1 MDIMKTK
8 TKYIALAATVS
19 LLAGCGGGGGDDAPT
34 APTYAEMEAAAT
46 TAAAGI
52 VDLDTGEVLATER
65 QFLPT
70 TGTATYTGYVGG
82 DVAGDTLIGEL
93 SLTANFTGGGTVE
106 GTATNFQHEVDGA
119 YTGTL
124 TMPATNIVANGSG
137 DQEFAST
144 LSGTLANGGSDYTTD
159 IALTGNF
166 VGGTDNTTV
175 VPTAVAGSAIGTVGS
190 DFLQGA
196 FIATQ

>member
-1 MDIMKTK
+1 MLYEVITRELAL
-8 TKYIALAATVS
+8 IALIALQAFCAVYFVS
-19 LLAGCGGGGGDDAPT
+19 DVIRDALEAGRFEFHLGI
-34 APTYAEMEAAAT
+34 EAFANLGLV
-46 TAAAGI
+46 AGI

-119 YTGTL
+119 Y
-124 TMPATNIVANGSG
+124 S
-137 DQEFAST
+137 
-144 LSGTLANGGSDYTTD
+144 Y
-159 IALTGNF
+159 NF
-166 VGGTDNTTV
+166 V
-175 VPTAVAGSAIGTVGS
+175 
-190 DFLQGA
+190 
-196 FIATQ
+196 